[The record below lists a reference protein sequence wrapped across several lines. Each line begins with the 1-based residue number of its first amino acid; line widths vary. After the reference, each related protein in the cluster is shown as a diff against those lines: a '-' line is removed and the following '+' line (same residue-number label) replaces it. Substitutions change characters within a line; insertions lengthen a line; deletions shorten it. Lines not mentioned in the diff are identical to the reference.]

1 MVNHVGRESSE
12 STIGQRL
19 PEYKS
24 IYSTGLFDRAQES
37 PMNTK
42 DALGSINESHTG
54 ISRGPRRIRLCD
66 QRMIDDFEAET
77 ASDWI
82 QVGPKRNRQGKRV
95 TIDD

>member
-1 MVNHVGRESSE
+1 MVNHVGLESSE

-19 PEYKS
+19 PES
-24 IYSTGLFDRAQES
+24 IYSTALFDRLSNRAQES

-42 DALGSINESHTG
+42 DALGSVNAG
-54 ISRGPRRIRLCD
+54 ISRGPRGFRLCD